1 MQPRTPRI
9 HNLCPEIFHEQIED
23 LRKIGIDLSSGLELA
38 LAQSVIVNTLG
49 GDFWAKECTTFGRR
63 QDFFANKGDVR
74 IIHLA
79 HMLWSLK
86 DQEGFAEFLKN
97 KDRSNFES
105 TYYEVTSAHW
115 FLKSSKSIRL
125 VVESGV
131 KGADFDI
138 EVKGFFPYDS
148 LNVEVKAKQI
158 DFTTEQQ
165 IINKFKK
172 TRSQLPKDGNGVIF
186 CKINLSGLLTQEE
199 FIRATQTF
207 LKSTNRIAFI
217 VYCWDSWDLIQEG
230 IALAYIAVNREGE
243 MHSIFG
249 ESSTPVRPAF
259 LVEAMEWHQKVINT

>member
-1 MQPRTPRI
+1 M
-9 HNLCPEIFHEQIED
+9 CPEIFHEQIED
-23 LRKIGIDLSSGLELA
+23 LRKIGIDLYSGLELA
-38 LAQSVIVNTLG
+38 LAQSVIINTLG
-49 GDFWAKECTTFGRR
+49 GYFWAKECTTFGHR
-63 QDFFANKGDVR
+63 QDFFANKSDVR

-86 DQEGFAEFLKN
+86 DQEGFAEFLRN
-97 KDRSNFES
+97 KDTNNFES
-105 TYYEVTSAHW
+105 TYYELTAAYW
-115 FLKSSKSIRL
+115 FLKSSKSVRL

-138 EVKGFFPYDS
+138 EVKEFFLYNS

-165 IINKFKK
+165 IRNKFKK
-172 TRSQLPKDGNGVIF
+172 TRSQLPQDGNGVIF
-186 CKINLSGLLTQEE
+186 CKVNLSGLLTQKEL
-199 FIRATQTF
+199 IQAAQIF
-207 LKSTNRIAFI
+207 LKSTKRIAFI
-217 VYCWDSWDLIQEG
+217 VYCWDSWNLIQEG

-259 LVEAMEWHQKVINT
+259 LVEAIEWHQQP

>member
-97 KDRSNFES
+97 KDRSF
-105 TYYEVTSAHW
+105 
-115 FLKSSKSIRL
+115 
-125 VVESGV
+125 VVV
-131 KGADFDI
+131 
-138 EVKGFFPYDS
+138 
-148 LNVEVKAKQI
+148 
-158 DFTTEQQ
+158 
-165 IINKFKK
+165 
-172 TRSQLPKDGNGVIF
+172 
-186 CKINLSGLLTQEE
+186 
-199 FIRATQTF
+199 
-207 LKSTNRIAFI
+207 
-217 VYCWDSWDLIQEG
+217 
-230 IALAYIAVNREGE
+230 
-243 MHSIFG
+243 
-249 ESSTPVRPAF
+249 
-259 LVEAMEWHQKVINT
+259 

>member
-1 MQPRTPRI
+1 MQSRTPGI

-23 LRKIGIDLSSGLELA
+23 LRKIGIDLYSGLELA
-38 LAQSVIVNTLG
+38 LAQSVIINTLG
-49 GDFWAKECTTFGRR
+49 GYFWAKECTTFGHR
-63 QDFFANKGDVR
+63 QDFFANKSDVR

-86 DQEGFAEFLKN
+86 DQEGFAEFLRN
-97 KDRSNFES
+97 KDTNNFES
-105 TYYEVTSAHW
+105 TYYELTAAYW
-115 FLKSSKSIRL
+115 FLKSSKSVRL

-138 EVKGFFPYDS
+138 EVKEFFLYNS

-165 IINKFKK
+165 FINKFKK
-172 TRSQLPKDGNGVIF
+172 TRSQLPQDGNGVIF
-186 CKINLSGLLTQEE
+186 CKVNLSGLLTQKEL
-199 FIRATQTF
+199 IQAAQIF
-207 LKSTNRIAFI
+207 LKSTKRIAFI
-217 VYCWDSWDLIQEG
+217 VYCWDSWNLIQEG

-259 LVEAMEWHQKVINT
+259 LVEAIEWHQQP

>member
-1 MQPRTPRI
+1 MQSRTPGI

-23 LRKIGIDLSSGLELA
+23 LRKIGIDLYSGLELA
-38 LAQSVIVNTLG
+38 LAQSVIINTLG
-49 GDFWAKECTTFGRR
+49 GYFWAKECTTFGHR
-63 QDFFANKGDVR
+63 QDFFANKSDVR

-86 DQEGFAEFLKN
+86 DQEGFAEFLRN
-97 KDRSNFES
+97 KDTNNFES
-105 TYYEVTSAHW
+105 TYYELTAAYW
-115 FLKSSKSIRL
+115 FLKSSKSVRL

-138 EVKGFFPYDS
+138 EVKEFFLYNS

-172 TRSQLPKDGNGVIF
+172 TRSQLPQDGNGVIF
-186 CKINLSGLLTQEE
+186 CKVNLSGLLTQKEL
-199 FIRATQTF
+199 IQAAQIF
-207 LKSTNRIAFI
+207 LKSTKRIAFI
-217 VYCWDSWDLIQEG
+217 VYCWDSWNLIQEG

-259 LVEAMEWHQKVINT
+259 LVEAIEWHQQP

>member
-1 MQPRTPRI
+1 M
-9 HNLCPEIFHEQIED
+9 CPEIFHEQIED
-23 LRKIGIDLSSGLELA
+23 LRKIGIDLYSGLELA
-38 LAQSVIVNTLG
+38 LAQSVIINTLG
-49 GDFWAKECTTFGRR
+49 GYFWAKECTTFGHR
-63 QDFFANKGDVR
+63 QDFFANKSDVR

-86 DQEGFAEFLKN
+86 DQEGFAEFLRN
-97 KDRSNFES
+97 KDTNNFES
-105 TYYEVTSAHW
+105 TYYELTAAYW
-115 FLKSSKSIRL
+115 FLKSSKSVRL

-138 EVKGFFPYDS
+138 EVKEFFLYNS

-172 TRSQLPKDGNGVIF
+172 TRSQLPQDGNGVIF
-186 CKINLSGLLTQEE
+186 CKVNLSGLLTQKEL
-199 FIRATQTF
+199 IQAAQIF
-207 LKSTNRIAFI
+207 LKSTKRIAFI
-217 VYCWDSWDLIQEG
+217 VYCWDSWNLIQEG

-259 LVEAMEWHQKVINT
+259 LVEAIEWHQQP

>member
-1 MQPRTPRI
+1 MQSRTPGI

-23 LRKIGIDLSSGLELA
+23 LRKIGIDLYSGLELA
-38 LAQSVIVNTLG
+38 LAQSVIINTLG
-49 GDFWAKECTTFGRR
+49 GYFWAKECTTFGHR
-63 QDFFANKGDVR
+63 QDFFANKSDVR

-86 DQEGFAEFLKN
+86 DQEGFAEFLRN
-97 KDRSNFES
+97 KDTNNFES
-105 TYYEVTSAHW
+105 TYYELTAAYW
-115 FLKSSKSIRL
+115 FLKSSKSVRL

-138 EVKGFFPYDS
+138 EVKEFFLYNS

-172 TRSQLPKDGNGVIF
+172 TRSQLPQDGNGVIF
-186 CKINLSGLLTQEE
+186 CKVNLSGLLTQKKL
-199 FIRATQTF
+199 IQAAQIF

-217 VYCWDSWDLIQEG
+217 VYCWDSWNLIQEG

-259 LVEAMEWHQKVINT
+259 LVEAIEWHQQP

>member
-1 MQPRTPRI
+1 MQSRTPGI

-23 LRKIGIDLSSGLELA
+23 LRKIGIDLYSGLELA
-38 LAQSVIVNTLG
+38 LAQSVIINTLG
-49 GDFWAKECTTFGRR
+49 RYFWAKECTTFGHR
-63 QDFFANKGDVR
+63 QDFFANKSDVR

-86 DQEGFAEFLKN
+86 DQEGFAEFLRN
-97 KDRSNFES
+97 KDTNNFES
-105 TYYEVTSAHW
+105 TYYELTAAYW
-115 FLKSSKSIRL
+115 FLKSSKSVRL

-138 EVKGFFPYDS
+138 EVKEFFLYNS

-172 TRSQLPKDGNGVIF
+172 TRSQLPQDGNGVIF
-186 CKINLSGLLTQEE
+186 CKVNLSGLLTQKEL
-199 FIRATQTF
+199 IQAAQIF
-207 LKSTNRIAFI
+207 LKSTKRIAFI
-217 VYCWDSWDLIQEG
+217 VYCWDSWNLIQEG

-259 LVEAMEWHQKVINT
+259 LVEAIEWHQQP

>member
-1 MQPRTPRI
+1 MQSRTPGI

-23 LRKIGIDLSSGLELA
+23 LRKIGIDLYSGLELA
-38 LAQSVIVNTLG
+38 LAQSVIINTLG
-49 GDFWAKECTTFGRR
+49 GYFWAKECTTFGHR
-63 QDFFANKGDVR
+63 QDFFANKSDVR

-86 DQEGFAEFLKN
+86 DQEGFAEFLRN
-97 KDRSNFES
+97 KDTNNFES
-105 TYYEVTSAHW
+105 TYYELTAAYW
-115 FLKSSKSIRL
+115 FLKSSKSVRL

-138 EVKGFFPYDS
+138 EVKEFFLYNS

-172 TRSQLPKDGNGVIF
+172 TRSQLPQDGNGVIF
-186 CKINLSGLLTQEE
+186 CKVNLSGLLTQKEL
-199 FIRATQTF
+199 IQAAQIF
-207 LKSTNRIAFI
+207 LKSTKRIAFI
-217 VYCWDSWDLIQEG
+217 VHCWDSWNLIQEG

-259 LVEAMEWHQKVINT
+259 LVEAIEWHQQP

>member
-1 MQPRTPRI
+1 MQSRTPGI

-23 LRKIGIDLSSGLELA
+23 LRKIGIDLYSGLELA
-38 LAQSVIVNTLG
+38 LAQSVIINTLG
-49 GDFWAKECTTFGRR
+49 GYFWAKECTTFGHR
-63 QDFFANKGDVR
+63 QDFFANKSDVR

-86 DQEGFAEFLKN
+86 DQEGFAEFLRN
-97 KDRSNFES
+97 KDTNNFES
-105 TYYEVTSAHW
+105 TYYELTAAYW
-115 FLKSSKSIRL
+115 FLKSSKSVRL

-138 EVKGFFPYDS
+138 EVKEFFLYNS

-172 TRSQLPKDGNGVIF
+172 TRSQLPQDGNGVIF
-186 CKINLSGLLTQEE
+186 CKVNLSGLLTQKEL
-199 FIRATQTF
+199 IQAAQIF
-207 LKSTNRIAFI
+207 LKSTKRIAFI
-217 VYCWDSWDLIQEG
+217 VYCWDSWNLIQEG

-259 LVEAMEWHQKVINT
+259 LVDAMEWHQKVINT